1 MGQDNF
7 ENEVLQRLARIESHQ
22 ENTSKQCI
30 PCQAKIDSL
39 EIQVAKVVESAK
51 SAHHRLDTMQTDR
64 SELKKDL
71 TDAIKEQIAGI
82 YRTAMILGGTIS
94 FFVGLIMWVAGQHWG
109 R

>member
-7 ENEVLQRLARIESHQ
+7 ENEVLQRLARIEAHQ
-22 ENTSKQCI
+22 ENTSKQCA

-39 EIQVAKVVESAK
+39 EIQVARVEASAK

-71 TDAIKEQIAGI
+71 TDAIKEQISGI
-82 YRTAMILGGTIS
+82 YRTVTIVGGVIS
-94 FFVGLIMWVAGQHWG
+94 LFVSLIMWLVTGHWG
-109 R
+109 H